1 MREAVSD
8 ILVDRS
14 RMADGLSRM
23 VTYSFI
29 AHAALLSVVYFVPAR
44 WLVPQ
49 QETQNALVMTIE
61 LGGTPGQA
69 TGGMTSISTSPVQ
82 QVAATEA
89 KPAPQPAPAA
99 PAPEMVLPSPTTKPV
114 PKPLAKPIEK
124 PQDKS
129 ASRKPT
135 TGPEVRSGSAKYETG
150 GAPTPFGGLTTGGGG
165 AGGARVDVQNFCCP
179 AYLVTMTQL
188 IRSNWNQNQG
198 ATGEVEVKFTI
209 LRDGTIVNAD
219 VETSS
224 GLFNLDQE
232 ARRALAKTRKL
243 PPLPRE
249 FTESTLPVHLV
260 FRYNR

>member
-1 MREAVSD
+1 MREAVSEV
-8 ILVDRS
+8 LVDRA

-29 AHAALLSVVYFVPAR
+29 AHVVLLTFVYFLPAR
-44 WLVPQ
+44 WFVPQ
-49 QETQNALVMTIE
+49 AESNAIVMTIE
-61 LGGTPGQA
+61 LGGPPGPR

-82 QVAATEA
+82 QVAPPEA

-99 PAPEMVLPSPTTKPV
+99 PAPEMVLPSPTTKPA
-114 PKPLAKPIEK
+114 PKPPAKPVEK

-135 TGPEVRSGSAKYETG
+135 TGPEVRSGSARYDTG

-179 AYLVTMTQL
+179 AYLITMQQM
-188 IRSNWNQNQG
+188 IRANWNQNQG
-198 ATGEVEVKFTI
+198 AAGDVEVKFTI
-209 LRDGTIVNAD
+209 LRDGTITSAD

-249 FTESTLPVHLV
+249 FTEPTLTVHLV
-260 FRYNR
+260 FRYHR